1 MAQKES
7 QHKEV
12 IDDLTSKLHQTR
24 RQLDELTTLSRDQ
37 VCPGSFI
44 DFGFLILRTGFEYV
58 YGD

>member
-12 IDDLTSKLHQTR
+12 VDDVNAKLSQTR

-37 VCPGSFI
+37 VCVSP
-44 DFGFLILRTGFEYV
+44 T
-58 YGD
+58 